1 MTPFEVRANN
11 IVTAIEASRSRIEDF
26 GYRDDSA
33 SEAVSAVFASYVTWL
48 VACEEARA
56 IERLKKERVSFR
68 RDIVEVLPKSD
79 PNTWKSYIQP
89 APKSSLRKRMEAIW
103 GLRVAFTHSDGTL
116 SKIAD
121 QKNRDFAAEA
131 PRHLD
136 GLIENDGK
144 LDASHLS
151 LHLVTRSFVHL
162 RDILV

>member
-11 IVTAIEASRSRIEDF
+11 VVTAIEASRWRVNEF
-26 GYRDDSA
+26 GYEDDQA

-68 RDIVEVLPKSD
+68 RDIVEALPEAD
-79 PNTWKSYIQP
+79 LIHWDTYIQP
-89 APKSSLRKRMEAIW
+89 VPKSSLRQRMAAIW

-121 QKNRDFAAEA
+121 QRNKELAADA

-136 GLIENDGK
+136 GLIEKDGK
-144 LDASHLS
+144 LDASQLS